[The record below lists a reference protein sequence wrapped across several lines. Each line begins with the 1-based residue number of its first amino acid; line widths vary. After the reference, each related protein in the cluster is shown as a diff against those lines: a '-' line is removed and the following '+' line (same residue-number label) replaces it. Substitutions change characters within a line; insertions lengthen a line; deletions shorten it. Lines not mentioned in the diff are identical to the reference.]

1 MNVDNLGARDC
12 EERDT
17 SQEGPSTG
25 KERDKGHEE
34 VDLDEDPQGCEQG
47 SVVKVG
53 VRLGKRGVEGARIE
67 GSSFSGECVGFT
79 AARGEGSQAR

>member
-47 SVVKVG
+47 SVVKVR

-79 AARGEGSQAR
+79 AARGEGSQAG